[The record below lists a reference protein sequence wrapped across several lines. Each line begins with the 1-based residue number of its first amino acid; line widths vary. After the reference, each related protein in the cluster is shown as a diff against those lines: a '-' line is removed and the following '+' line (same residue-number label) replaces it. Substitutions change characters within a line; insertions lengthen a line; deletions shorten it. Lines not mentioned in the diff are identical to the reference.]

1 MWIAASCDALTRRAA
16 HHHNRIDYFPEA
28 VAEAGAMRCPQCG
41 NDNQQGAAFCSR
53 CGTRMFAPKPSA
65 VREYALAVYRPSL
78 WYYANGFLVGG
89 ILIAAGARVL
99 SGRIQNLQI
108 PVQAGFSIVGLGVLI
123 ILITMIRARTVN
135 WSLTSDRLIEK
146 RGLLASRRREM
157 ELADIRSVEVDKRV
171 FQRLFGL
178 GDVTIAS
185 AASSDYAIRLHEI
198 QDPDNAA
205 ETIRKARL
213 KRMA

>member
-1 MWIAASCDALTRRAA
+1 
-16 HHHNRIDYFPEA
+16 
-28 VAEAGAMRCPQCG
+28 MRCPQCG

-53 CGTRMFAPKPSA
+53 CGTRLFAPKPSA
-65 VREYALAVYRPSL
+65 VREYALATLPPVAMVLRQRIP
-78 WYYANGFLVGG
+78 GRR
-89 ILIAAGARVL
+89 ILIAAGGRLLYIKFQPIQAAFVVL
-99 SGRIQNLQI
+99 
-108 PVQAGFSIVGLGVLI
+108 GLGVLTWI
-123 ILITMIRARTVN
+123 VTMIRARTVS

-146 RGLLASRRREM
+146 RGLVASRRREM

-171 FQRLFGL
+171 FQRMFGL

-185 AASSDYAIRLHEI
+185 AASADYAIRLNEI
-198 QDPDNAA
+198 QDPDLAA

>member
-1 MWIAASCDALTRRAA
+1 
-16 HHHNRIDYFPEA
+16 
-28 VAEAGAMRCPQCG
+28 MRCPQCG
-41 NDNQQGAAFCSR
+41 NDNQQGSAFCSR

-65 VREYALAVYRPSL
+65 VREYALATFRPSL
-78 WYYANGFLVGG
+78 WYYANGFLIGG
-89 ILIAAGARVL
+89 VLIAFG
-99 SGRIQNLQI
+99 GRLLYGKLQNVQI
-108 PVQAGFSIVGLGVLI
+108 PNQAGFAVAAIGVLTWI
-123 ILITMIRARTVN
+123 VTMIRARTVS

-146 RGLLASRRREM
+146 RGLVASRRREM

-171 FQRLFGL
+171 FQRMFGL

-185 AASSDYAIRLHEI
+185 AASADYAIRLHEI

>member
-1 MWIAASCDALTRRAA
+1 
-16 HHHNRIDYFPEA
+16 
-28 VAEAGAMRCPQCG
+28 MRCPQCG
-41 NDNQQGAAFCSR
+41 NENQQGAAFCSR

-65 VREYALAVYRPSL
+65 VREYALATFRPSL
-78 WYYANGFLVGG
+78 FYYANGFLIGG
-89 ILIAAGARVL
+89 IFIAIG
-99 SGRIQNLQI
+99 GRLFYLKFQPI
-108 PVQAGFSIVGLGVLI
+108 QAGFAALAFGVLI
-123 ILITMIRARTVN
+123 WLVTMIRARTVN

-146 RGLLASRRREM
+146 RGLVASRRREM

-171 FQRLFGL
+171 FQRMFGL

-185 AASSDYAIRLHEI
+185 AASADYAIRLNDI
-198 QDPDNAA
+198 QDPDLAA